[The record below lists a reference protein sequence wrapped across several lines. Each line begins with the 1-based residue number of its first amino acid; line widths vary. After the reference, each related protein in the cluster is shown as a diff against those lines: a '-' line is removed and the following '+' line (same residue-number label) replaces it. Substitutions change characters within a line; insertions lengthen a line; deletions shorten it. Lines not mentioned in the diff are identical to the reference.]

1 MNLAERHRCII
12 KYRSGCGAVGS
23 ALPWGGRGR
32 TFKSCHSDQKA
43 FEFSAKCTDSRAFSY
58 QKRLFFVV
66 FAQWIDF
73 GFRACYRRLVFSTN
87 FLRIYSRIFYES
99 APKHALKPA
108 LRDLVAAKKIYFF
121 FVDAASSAPYTGI
134 SLALRR
140 VLISFSF
147 CEKER

>member
-1 MNLAERHRCII
+1 MSVSLGVVEAARSSRVTQTRKPSSLVQNAQIRGLFLI
-12 KYRSGCGAVGS
+12 KNAS
-23 ALPWGGRGR
+23 
-32 TFKSCHSDQKA
+32 
-43 FEFSAKCTDSRAFSY
+43 
-58 QKRLFFVV
+58 FFVV

-108 LRDLVAAKKIYFF
+108 LRDLVAAKKLYFF

-147 CEKER
+147 CEKQRLGNSRFLNFGYVSF